1 MAAEPSRSLPGVL
14 TTGVYHGA
22 AVAAAPSA
30 GGAGE
35 RPAGPRLTGVL
46 TTGIYCLPTC
56 KARKPKPE
64 NVRYFADPASARAA
78 GLRPCLRCRPDD
90 AFAGRDRERDALV
103 AALAA
108 LRRDPGA
115 FLDPA
120 ALAAATGVGGTK
132 LHALSREH
140 FHSTPA
146 ALLLGARV
154 AHAAA
159 ALAAG
164 AGVADAA
171 FAAGFSTLST
181 FHERFRAATG
191 LTPASWRSL
200 GEAGAGDDCFT
211 LALPPGYLAAATL
224 RSWGRDP
231 ASLTERFDGR
241 TLVRAFRAADG
252 AGALLVAELD
262 GTQNQWGQIQCG
274 LVRCRVEREGRTA
287 PADLR
292 AAHAVAVRS
301 FGLPLDPLPF
311 ERRLARHPELGRLIE
326 GRRGLRVP
334 LTADPFEAL
343 LWAVLGQQVNLA
355 FAFTL
360 RRQVLSLCGAPAPR
374 GMRAH
379 PDAAAV
385 ARLDTADLVRR
396 QLSRNKAEYLL
407 ELSRAVA
414 EGQLPLDALADTPAG
429 QVESALLARRGVG
442 PWTAHYVMLRG
453 YGLADCLPL
462 GDAGL
467 TLALQRFFDLP
478 ARPGTAETRALM
490 APFAPFRS
498 LATFH
503 LWTSLGD
510 LP

>member
-1 MAAEPSRSLPGVL
+1 
-14 TTGVYHGA
+14 
-22 AVAAAPSA
+22 
-30 GGAGE
+30 
-35 RPAGPRLTGVL
+35 VL

-56 KARKPKPE
+56 RARKPRPE
-64 NVRYFADPASARAA
+64 NVRYFATPEQARSA

-90 AFAGRDRERDALV
+90 HFAGRDRERDALV

-108 LRRDPGA
+108 ARRDPGA
-115 FLDPA
+115 CPDVA
-120 ALAAATGVGGTK
+120 ALAGAAGVGGTK
-132 LHALSREH
+132 LHALCREH
-140 FHSTPA
+140 FHATPA
-146 ALLLGARV
+146 TLLLRARV
-154 AHAAA
+154 EHATRS
-159 ALAAG
+159 LAAG

-191 LTPASWRSL
+191 LTPAAYRAL
-200 GEAGAGDDCFT
+200 GTAGAGGGFV
-211 LALPPGYLAAATL
+211 LALPRGYLAAATL

-231 ASLTERFDGR
+231 GSLTDRFDGH

-262 GTQNQWGQIQCG
+262 DGAA
-274 LVRCRVEREGRTA
+274 RCRVERAGA
-287 PADLR
+287 VSAADLR

-301 FGLPLDPLPF
+301 LGLPLDPAPF
-311 ERRLARHPELGRLIE
+311 ERRLALHPELSRLLA

-343 LWAVLGQQVNLA
+343 LWAVLGQQVNLP

-360 RRQVLSLCGAPAPR
+360 RRQVLSLCGTPAPR
-374 GMRAH
+374 GLRAH
-379 PDAAAV
+379 PEPADVAA
-385 ARLDTADLVRR
+385 LDPGDLVRR
-396 QLSRNKAEYLL
+396 QLSRNKADYLL
-407 ELSRAVA
+407 DLARAA
-414 EGQLPLDALADTPAG
+414 AGGELPLGSLAAAPAG
-429 QVESALLARRGVG
+429 RLESALLTRRGVG

-453 YGLADCLPL
+453 YGLADCLPV

-467 TLALQRFFDLP
+467 TLALQRFFALP
-478 ARPGTAETRALM
+478 TRPGVAETRALM

-510 LP
+510 PS